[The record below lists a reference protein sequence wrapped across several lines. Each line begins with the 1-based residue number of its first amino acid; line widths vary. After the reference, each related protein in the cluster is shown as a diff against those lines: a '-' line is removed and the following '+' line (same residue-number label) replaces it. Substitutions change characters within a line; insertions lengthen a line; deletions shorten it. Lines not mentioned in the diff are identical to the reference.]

1 MDSIMNIRVGRT
13 TQSDFKITWNSHIKD
28 LNVSIY
34 VGDSPDNIDLKK
46 PLVSEWDQS
55 SIVLHGL
62 DPNVRH
68 YFAVVVDGGD
78 QIITAERR
86 IVLEGAYNFRD
97 LGGYKTTDG
106 YWIKWNRIYR
116 SDTLARLTKHDRTTL
131 KQIGIKL
138 VCDLRAP
145 AEVQKS
151 PDLLPEDG
159 SITYLNFPV
168 ISGNLDTVAAM
179 EKIKQGDTDWLSED
193 YMIEGYRNNIDKYPH
208 IWAALFERLVS
219 PDSCPLVFHCTGGKD
234 RAGVCAA
241 LILLVLGVPEK
252 TVIYDHGLSN
262 EFLAD
267 ILPKIYDYLGSFG
280 VDKEKLVPYLTAP
293 RAAIIAILDH
303 IRTNYGS
310 AVDYLKNKAGISQ
323 ETIDQ
328 LKREML
334 E

>member
-1 MDSIMNIRVGRT
+1 MENLTNIRVNRT
-13 TQSDFKITWNSHIKD
+13 EQGDFKIAWKSHANN
-28 LNVSIY
+28 LSVSICA
-34 VGDSPDNIDLKK
+34 GDSPDTIDLNK
-46 PLVSEWDQS
+46 PLINTTKQS
-55 SIVLHGL
+55 GVVLPGL
-62 DPNVRH
+62 DQNVRY
-68 YFAVVVDGGD
+68 YFAIVPAGGNKV
-78 QIITAERR
+78 IAAERR
-86 IVLEGAYNFRD
+86 VRLEGAFNFRD
-97 LGGYKTTDG
+97 LGGYRTMDDQR
-106 YWIKWNRIYR
+106 IKWSRIYR
-116 SDTLARLTKHDRTTL
+116 SDTLARLTKNDRITL

-151 PDLLPEDG
+151 RDLLPEDG

-179 EKIKQGDTDWLSED
+179 EKIKQGDTAWLSED
-193 YMIEGYRNNIDKYPH
+193 YMIEGYRNNVDKYPH

-219 PDSCPLVFHCTGGKD
+219 PDSYPLVFHCTGGKD

-241 LILLVLGVPEK
+241 LILLALGVPEK

-267 ILPKIYDYLGSFG
+267 ILPKIYNYFSSFG

-303 IRTNYGS
+303 IRINYGS
-310 AVDYLKNKAGISQ
+310 TVDYLKNKAGVSQ